1 MLRRVATAIVLVGL
15 AAGAAQANGLTADLG
30 ARRARLLQ
38 ALPADTMAIFWSAP
52 EREFSRDVDYE
63 YRQDSDL
70 LYLTGVE
77 QPDTI
82 LVLMPGNKTKKEIL
96 FVRSADARREH
107 WSGHSLTLAEA
118 TALTGIQ
125 AVYETTAFEAFLSA
139 MFNRTPFK
147 AKTHIA
153 AILDDE
159 YTTYFDAVAAGRA
172 KIGVRL
178 GAAPG
183 FKDPLDREREFV
195 RLARDR
201 FVGVSFVNVSPIV
214 FDLRLV
220 KTAFE
225 QEVLR
230 KSVAISSAAHV
241 AGMKAARPGRFEYE
255 VESAIEHVYLS
266 SGAMTPG
273 YPSIVGSGPNGTIL
287 HYQESSRKMEDGD
300 LLLVDAAGSY
310 GGLTGDITR
319 TYPVN
324 GRFTEAQRELYAIVL
339 AAQEAGIAAA
349 KAGNRTIDI
358 EKACE
363 DAIKPGL
370 LKLGLITDASGD
382 QFRTWYTHG
391 TSHWIGMDV
400 HDVGDYRRRLEPG
413 MAFTI
418 EPGVYIRPGALE
430 ALPDTPEN
438 RAFKTAVAPA
448 VEKYKHMGVRIEDSI
463 LLTATGLEIL
473 SKDVPKTVAEIEK
486 TMAR

>member
-1 MLRRVATAIVLVGL
+1 VCALL
-15 AAGAAQANGLTADLG
+15 AAAPASADQLTADLQ

-52 EREFSRDVDYE
+52 ERVFSRDVDYE

-82 LVLMPGNKTKKEIL
+82 LVLMPGNRTKKEIL
-96 FVRSADARREH
+96 FVRSPDPKREH
-107 WSGHSLTLAEA
+107 WNGHSLTLVEA
-118 TALTGIQ
+118 TALTGIGT
-125 AVYETTAFEAFLSA
+125 VYETPSFDAFLAA
-139 MFNRTPFK
+139 MLGRTPFK

-153 AILDDE
+153 AVLDE
-159 YTTYFDAVAAGRA
+159 EHAAFFDAVAAGRA
-172 KIGVRL
+172 RIGLRL
-178 GAAPG
+178 GPAPG
-183 FKDPLDREREFV
+183 LKAPLDAEREFA
-195 RLARDR
+195 RQARDR
-201 FVGVSFVNVSPIV
+201 FLGVSFVNIAPAV

-220 KTAFE
+220 KTPYE
-225 QEVLR
+225 QDVLR
-230 KSVAISSAAHV
+230 RSASISSAAHV
-241 AGMKAARPGRFEYE
+241 AGMKAAKPGRFEYE
-255 VESAIEHVYLS
+255 VESAIEHVYLAN
-266 SGAMTPG
+266 GAMTPG
-273 YPSIVGSGPNGTIL
+273 YPSIVGSGPNATVL
-287 HYQESSRKMEDGD
+287 HYHESNRRMEDGD

-310 GGLTGDITR
+310 LGLTADITR

-324 GRFTEAQRELYAIVL
+324 GRFTAAQREIYAIVL

-349 KAGNRTIDI
+349 KAGHRTIDI

-400 HDVGDYRRRLEPG
+400 HDVGDYHRRLEPG
-413 MAFTI
+413 MTFTI
-418 EPGVYIRPGALE
+418 EPGVYIRPAALE

-438 RAFKTAVAPA
+438 GDFRKAVAGA
-448 VEKYKHMGVRIEDSI
+448 VEKYKNIGVRVEDSF
-463 LLTATGLEIL
+463 LVTASGLEVL

-486 TMAR
+486 TMLR